1 MRASTFGFVL
11 LASSFLLTRQA
22 DGQSDRGGRL
32 EGTVTDSVHTRPLA
46 GARVVALAADA
57 RPEGRRAAA
66 TDSLGR
72 YRIDSLRPGRYLV
85 GLESAL
91 LDSLEIALAPREV
104 AVAEGAVATT
114 DLALPP

>member
-1 MRASTFGFVL
+1 MRPSALRFVVLASSTVL
-11 LASSFLLTRQA
+11 LAHAGEAQTDQR
-22 DGQSDRGGRL
+22 GRL

-46 GARVVALAADA
+46 GVRVVALAANAPAD
-57 RPEGRRAAA
+57 GRRAAS

-91 LDSLEIALAPREV
+91 LDSLEITLAPR
-104 AVAEGAVATT
+104 
-114 DLALPP
+114 